1 MINLERLKKM
11 SLEKFASF
19 MTSETMLD
27 WDQVSLSY
35 KWKGFDGYVK
45 TREEVFYSWLKWLKE
60 DAK

>member
-1 MINLERLKKM
+1 MTNLERLKKM

-45 TREEVFYSWLKWLKE
+45 TREEAFYSWLKWLKE
-60 DAK
+60 ESL